1 MANRPERRKTY
12 ERHISEDCML
22 IRAMRVPI
30 GAVVEMIL
38 LEERRVFAQHRILEA
53 AAADLGAARG
63 QEDRRSRPER
73 YPRLK

>member
-30 GAVVEMIL
+30 GVVAEMIL
-38 LEERRVFAQHRILEA
+38 LEE
-53 AAADLGAARG
+53 
-63 QEDRRSRPER
+63 
-73 YPRLK
+73 